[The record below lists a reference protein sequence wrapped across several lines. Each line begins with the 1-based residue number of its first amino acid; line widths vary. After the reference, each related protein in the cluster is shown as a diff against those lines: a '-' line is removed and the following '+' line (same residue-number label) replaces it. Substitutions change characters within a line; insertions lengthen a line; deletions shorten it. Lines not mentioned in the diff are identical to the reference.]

1 MKTCLLRF
9 LLLGFVLV
17 PLARAGDDAAIA
29 AVRAADD
36 ERVAAMLAANVN
48 RLASVLSDQLHYA
61 HSSGAVD
68 TKASYL
74 QSIADHRSVYVSVE
88 YVQRDFVPVAP
99 GVVLMEGRARINTG
113 NSTQQNL
120 LDLNFLGV
128 WRDEGGKWRFVAW
141 QSCKNP
147 PPAAK

>member
-1 MKTCLLRF
+1 MKTRLLCF
-9 LLLGFVLV
+9 LLLGLLVV
-17 PLARAGDDAAIA
+17 PLARAGEDAVVA

-36 ERVAAMLAANVN
+36 ERVAALLAANVD
-48 RLASVLSDQLHYA
+48 RLTLVLSDQLHYA

-74 QSIADHRSVYVSVE
+74 ESIATHHSVYVSIE

-99 GVVLMEGRARINTG
+99 GVVLMEGRARINAG
-113 NSTQQNL
+113 SSTQQNL

-128 WRDEGGKWRFVAW
+128 WRNEDGKWRFVAW
-141 QSCKNP
+141 QSCRNP
-147 PPAAK
+147 PPATK

>member
-1 MKTCLLRF
+1 MKTRLLRF
-9 LLLGFVLV
+9 FLLGFVLV
-17 PLARAGDDAAIA
+17 PLARAGDDAVVA

-36 ERVAAMLAANVN
+36 ERVAALLAANVS
-48 RLASVLSDQLHYA
+48 RLESILSDQLHYA

-74 QSIADHRSVYVSVE
+74 EAITTHRSVYVSID

-99 GVVLMEGRARINTG
+99 GVVLMEGRAKINAG

-147 PPAAK
+147 PPATK